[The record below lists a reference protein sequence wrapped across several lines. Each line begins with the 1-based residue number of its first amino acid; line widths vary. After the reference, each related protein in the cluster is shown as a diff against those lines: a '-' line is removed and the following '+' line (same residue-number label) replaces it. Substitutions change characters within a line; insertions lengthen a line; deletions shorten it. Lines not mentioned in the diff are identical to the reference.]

1 MQLFARYH
9 PTAMKGIIIVMGVA
23 GSGKSTV
30 GRALAEALSWPFY
43 DGDTYHPPQNVAKMA
58 AGTPLDDADRAPWL
72 ERLRKLV
79 SDHLARE
86 EPAVLACSALKKAYR
101 DQLRRE
107 DEAIHFVYLQGD
119 RALIRRRL
127 QERPDHYMAA
137 DMLESQFAALEEP
150 APGEALAVDA
160 AADVSTIVDQI
171 LAQL

>member
-1 MQLFARYH
+1 MS
-9 PTAMKGIIIVMGVA
+9 IIIVMGVA
-23 GSGKSTV
+23 GCGKSTV

-58 AGTPLDDADRAPWL
+58 AGIPLDDGDRAPWL
-72 ERLRKLV
+72 SRLRGLV
-79 SDHLARE
+79 SDHLARG

-101 DQLRRE
+101 DQLRGG
-107 DEAIHFVYLQGD
+107 DEAVHFVYLRGD

-127 QERPDHYMAA
+127 RERSDHYMAA
-137 DMLESQFAALEEP
+137 DMLESQFTSLEEP